1 MIEHKETVYISTSE
15 YDRINRLLDIESF
28 YDMTDDEMEEQG
40 VETDYYEG
48 VFYVKFDNESF
59 LTWDLC
65 SGTGN
70 YYDNVVWTSADG
82 KKEEVFDCDY
92 TLGDIIEFEIESEIY
107 IVKVI
112 RV

>member
-48 VFYVKFDNESF
+48 VFYVKFDNGSF

-70 YYDNVVWTSADG
+70 YYDNVVWTSADE
-82 KKEEVFDCDY
+82 KNDVTLECTFEFDD
-92 TLGDIIEFEIESEIY
+92 IEFEIDSELY